1 MHQVGSGNQKPN
13 CDCQDDN
20 YSTSIIVSRIIQM
33 SSTQFPVAIDLFA
46 GGGGLS
52 QGLKQAGFIVSAAVE
67 IEPAACATYA
77 ANHPGAVVFS
87 QDIREITGQEL
98 SRTSPTGRI
107 DLIAACPPCQGFS
120 SLTAKYRRGDPRNE
134 LIFEFVRLVREIQPA
149 AIMMENVPGLVNGAG
164 SGLFK
169 KAMGDL
175 EALGYSLTHDVL
187 DVANYGVPQRRRRLV
202 VLGSRRG
209 EVAIPAPTHAREPQE
224 GQERWVTVRDIIA
237 GEERPI
243 TLKRALSKGGGQQLG
258 WNVVRDLSG
267 LNMER
272 LRAVRPGKSR
282 ATLPIE
288 LRPQCHRNTDSGF
301 SNVYGRMSW
310 DEPAPTITG
319 GCTTLSK
326 GRFGHPSQLRTISV
340 REAALLQSFPKDYR
354 FDTPYMDK
362 VCNII
367 GNALPPLFAEVMA
380 SACLRSIESC
390 HDNNQ

>member
-1 MHQVGSGNQKPN
+1 
-13 CDCQDDN
+13 
-20 YSTSIIVSRIIQM
+20 M
-33 SSTQFPVAIDLFA
+33 SSTQSPVAIDLFA

-67 IEPAACATYA
+67 VEPNACDTYA
-77 ANHPGAVVFS
+77 ANHPGVVVFR
-87 QDIREITGQEL
+87 QDIRQITGQEL
-98 SRTSPTGRI
+98 LRTSPTGKI

-120 SLTAKYRRGDPRNE
+120 SLTAKYRRDDPRNE
-134 LIFEFVRLVREIQPA
+134 LIFEFVRLVREIEPKT
-149 AIMMENVPGLVNGAG
+149 IMMENVPGLAKGAG
-164 SGLFK
+164 SALFK

-202 VLGSRRG
+202 VLGTRRG
-209 EVAIPAPTHAREPQE
+209 EVKIPPPTHAREPLE
-224 GQERWVTVRDIIA
+224 GQKRWVTVRDIIA
-237 GEERPI
+237 GEDRPI
-243 TLKRALSKGGGQQLG
+243 TLKRALSKGSCQQFG
-258 WNVVRDLSG
+258 WNVVRDLSD
-267 LNMER
+267 LNVER
-272 LRAVRPGKSR
+272 LRAIRPGKSR

-288 LRPQCHRNTDSGF
+288 LRPQCHRDTDSGF

-340 REAALLQSFPKDYR
+340 REAALLQSFPKSYR

-380 SACLRSIESC
+380 SACLHFIESR
-390 HDNNQ
+390 HDDTQ

>member
-1 MHQVGSGNQKPN
+1 M
-13 CDCQDDN
+13 
-20 YSTSIIVSRIIQM
+20 
-33 SSTQFPVAIDLFA
+33 
-46 GGGGLS
+46 S
-52 QGLKQAGFIVSAAVE
+52 QGLKQAGFVVSAAVE
-67 IEPAACATYA
+67 IEPAACATYS
-77 ANHPGAVVFS
+77 ANHPGTVVFS
-87 QDIREITGQEL
+87 QDICGITGQEL
-98 SRTSPTGRI
+98 LRTSPTGQI

-134 LIFEFVRLVREIQPA
+134 LIFEFVRLVREILPA
-149 AIMMENVPGLVNGAG
+149 AIMMENVPGLANGAG
-164 SGLFK
+164 SGLFE

-175 EALGYSLTHDVL
+175 EALGYSLAHDVL

-202 VLGSRRG
+202 VLGSHRG
-209 EVAIPAPTHAREPQE
+209 EVTIPAPTHAREPRE
-224 GQERWVTVRDIIA
+224 GQEPWVTVRDTIA
-237 GEERPI
+237 GKERPI
-243 TLKRALSKGGGQQLG
+243 TLKRASCKGGGQQLG
-258 WNVVRDLSG
+258 WNVVRDLSD

-272 LRAVRPGKSR
+272 LRAARPGKSR
-282 ATLPIE
+282 ATLPVE
-288 LRPQCHRNTDSGF
+288 LRPQCHRDTDSGF

-367 GNALPPLFAEVMA
+367 GNALPPLFAEAMA
-380 SACLRSIESC
+380 SACLRLIESH
-390 HDNNQ
+390 HDDVQ